1 MRSGRGSRQKK
12 VHSQR
17 DCAGANGKDENDTTY
32 QTKWWDM
39 IRSGE
44 KKEEYRDITP
54 YYAKRFATALGMY
67 HRQLNPK
74 RMEET
79 DARVP
84 IHNIVLR
91 AGYSLDSPTMMV
103 GGMLRVGQG
112 RTEWGAVPGVKYFII
127 EIDYIE
133 VLCTDDW
140 ERAGCPKLPNN

>member
-1 MRSGRGSRQKK
+1 MIAPAQMERMKMTLPIKR
-12 VHSQR
+12 
-17 DCAGANGKDENDTTY
+17 
-32 QTKWWDM
+32 KWWDM

-44 KKEEYRDITP
+44 KKAEYRDITP

-112 RTEWGAVPGVKYFII
+112 RTEWEPSRGLNISSLK
-127 EIDYIE
+127 
-133 VLCTDDW
+133 
-140 ERAGCPKLPNN
+140 

>member
-1 MRSGRGSRQKK
+1 MVLPIKR
-12 VHSQR
+12 
-17 DCAGANGKDENDTTY
+17 
-32 QTKWWDM
+32 KWWDM
-39 IRSGE
+39 IRTGE

-74 RMEET
+74 RMVET

-112 RTEWGAVPGVKYFII
+112 RPEWGAVPGVKYFII
-127 EIDYIE
+127 EIDYTE

-140 ERAGCPKLPNN
+140 KRNTKKK

>member
-1 MRSGRGSRQKK
+1 MIAPAQMERMKMTLPIKR
-12 VHSQR
+12 
-17 DCAGANGKDENDTTY
+17 
-32 QTKWWDM
+32 KWWDM

-54 YYAKRFATALGMY
+54 YYAKRFATALGM
-67 HRQLNPK
+67 HNRQLNPK

-91 AGYSLDSPTMMV
+91 AGYSLDCPTMMV
-103 GGMLRVGQG
+103 GGMLRVGKG
-112 RTEWGAVPGVKYFII
+112 RPEWGAVPGVKYFVI

-140 ERAGCPKLPNN
+140 ERAGCPKPPNN

>member
-1 MRSGRGSRQKK
+1 MTLPIKR
-12 VHSQR
+12 
-17 DCAGANGKDENDTTY
+17 
-32 QTKWWDM
+32 KWWDM

-79 DARVP
+79 DARVS

-103 GGMLRVGQG
+103 GGNAESR
-112 RTEWGAVPGVKYFII
+112 PGK
-127 EIDYIE
+127 
-133 VLCTDDW
+133 TGMGS
-140 ERAGCPKLPNN
+140 RPGG

>member
-1 MRSGRGSRQKK
+1 MTLPIKR
-12 VHSQR
+12 
-17 DCAGANGKDENDTTY
+17 
-32 QTKWWDM
+32 KWWDM

-44 KKEEYRDITP
+44 KKEEYRDITQ

-67 HRQLNPK
+67 HRQLNPE
-74 RMEET
+74 RMEKT
-79 DARVP
+79 NARVP

-112 RTEWGAVPGVKYFII
+112 RPEWGAAPGVKYFII
-127 EIDYIE
+127 EIDYTE

-140 ERAGCPKLPNN
+140 KRAGSPLPTE